1 MPGHP
6 ARPHHPLSPSLLVP
20 SHPHRYFSRY
30 PVSAMVVLLRT
41 PDPVS
46 AKCPKGSKPSE
57 TVEESRTGM
66 AISRT
71 LPPLS
76 HRWPP
81 ETRLQPQPKPMP
93 PLNRLPVLPPRL
105 HCATLSQPSMT
116 KRRSS
121 ILAIRRNPSNDP
133 LLALQVPCPA
143 LAPSSL
149 DRRNNRLSVPVSSLF
164 QIDPIRF
171 YSIICLHRLPQREA
185 FLPLNPKHRRKSQG
199 LPVGLPV
206 IIPLV
211 VQLPWLRSALL
222 RGWSKQWRTNREGG
236 F

>member
-6 ARPHHPLSPSLLVP
+6 PRPHRPLSPSPLVP
-20 SHPHRYFSRY
+20 SHPHRYFNRY
-30 PVSAMVVLLRT
+30 PVSEMVVLLRT
-41 PDPVS
+41 PDPVL
-46 AKCPKGSKPSE
+46 AKCPRGSKPSE
-57 TVEESRTGM
+57 MVEESRTGM

-76 HRWPP
+76 HRSLP
-81 ETRLQPQPKPMP
+81 ETRPQPQAMP

-143 LAPSSL
+143 PALFSSG
-149 DRRNNRLSVPVSSLF
+149 RRNNRLSVPVSFLF
-164 QIDPIRF
+164 QIDPIQF
-171 YSIICLHRLPQREA
+171 YSIICLHRLPQHEA
-185 FLPLNPKHRRKSQG
+185 FLPLNPRHRRKSQG
-199 LPVGLPV
+199 PPVGLPV
-206 IIPLV
+206 IIPPTA
-211 VQLPWLRSALL
+211 QLPWLRSALL
-222 RGWSKQWRTNREGG
+222 RGWSKQWRTNRESGC
-236 F
+236 